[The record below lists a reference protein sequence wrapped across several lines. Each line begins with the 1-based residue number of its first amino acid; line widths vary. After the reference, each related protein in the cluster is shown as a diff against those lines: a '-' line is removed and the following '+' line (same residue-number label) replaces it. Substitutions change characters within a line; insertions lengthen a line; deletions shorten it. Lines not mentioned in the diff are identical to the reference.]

1 MKQARFIVFEGIDRS
16 GKSTQADML
25 HRRLLQEGVEAII
38 THEPGATD
46 IGREIRRILL
56 QSTETIPPIAETL
69 LFEADRNIH
78 VETVIRPALQ
88 SGKYVICDRYIYST
102 VAYQSGGKGVDS
114 NLINSLNEIATNGLQ
129 PDIVFLID
137 IPPEV
142 ALKRKGT
149 MDRMEREGI
158 DFLSR
163 VRNSYLELA
172 KQNGNFVVLDGRE
185 PIEEL
190 GRKIWETIFR
200 H

>member
-102 VAYQSGGKGVDS
+102 VAYQSGGKRVDS